1 MGSDTTAGGDDTKF
15 ISGHLPFYGPGRQGD
30 LSRMLQRQRDRSCSA
45 SDRSRQRFTVNEIK
59 TTLSVWSSILGHNF
73 SCNVGPKVTA
83 SAAMFRAPKIT
94 YEP

>member
-1 MGSDTTAGGDDTKF
+1 MGRADRVTCRTCYSASVT
-15 ISGHLPFYGPGRQGD
+15 GPAWY
-30 LSRMLQRQRDRSCSA
+30 SA